1 MATGFRLMATENSRS
16 NRICQQKT
24 LSDGDNFQSQDSVR
38 LGRMVRRKVSVR
50 DVLARK
56 MREAGGITPPE
67 ISRRAAEKGYLVS
80 PTAIKEMLREGG
92 TENPGLFTLEAVAL
106 GLNVSPM
113 QLAAE
118 LLGDRTDDPNF
129 KSGKFAVAAEMFKGM
144 TAAQKQRAEPLIDG
158 LTWQLQH
165 IKNQK

>member
-1 MATGFRLMATENSRS
+1 MSCRYKPGKRATMATGFRLMATENNRKHAAVSTQILS
-16 NRICQQKT
+16 N
-24 LSDGDNFQSQDSVR
+24 DDNFQSQDSGR

-92 TENPGLFTLEAVAL
+92 TENPG
-106 GLNVSPM
+106 
-113 QLAAE
+113 
-118 LLGDRTDDPNF
+118 
-129 KSGKFAVAAEMFKGM
+129 
-144 TAAQKQRAEPLIDG
+144 
-158 LTWQLQH
+158 
-165 IKNQK
+165 